1 MLLWKSLPYNH
12 VSLFAGGALVLWRRK
27 TQEIASSSACIV
39 PGRYLWSQSVY
50 CYATGYFFWFL
61 SYSVMYSYVSFLM
74 RLIEIIKTLILLFIL
89 LHLYG
94 VAITRIAEG
103 CTPLLWLQLLLPVLW
118 TALKLKIDKKTK
130 CSCYC
135 FCSYSILLIIV
146 NLLHAMMIEW
156 LNKTIQTL
164 CRSLT
169 CKTTT
174 IFSHNNR

>member
-1 MLLWKSLPYNH
+1 MYHYSRVEPLFYDDEKLKKLLLLLH
-12 VSLFAGGALVLWRRK
+12 VLFLVDIYGAKVFIAVLLD
-27 TQEIASSSACIV
+27 IF
-39 PGRYLWSQSVY
+39 L
-50 CYATGYFFWFL
+50 FL
-61 SYSVMYSYVSFLM
+61 SYSVVYSYVSFLM
-74 RLIEIIKTLILLFIL
+74 RPIEIIKTLILLFIL

-103 CTPLLWLQLLLPVLW
+103 CTPLLWLQLPLLPVLW

-174 IFSHNNR
+174 IFSDNNR

>member
-1 MLLWKSLPYNH
+1 MYHYSRVEPLFYDDEKLRKLLLLLH
-12 VSLFAGGALVLWRRK
+12 VLFLVDIYGAKVFIAVLLD
-27 TQEIASSSACIV
+27 IF
-39 PGRYLWSQSVY
+39 L
-50 CYATGYFFWFL
+50 FL
-61 SYSVMYSYVSFLM
+61 SYSVVYSYVSFLM

-103 CTPLLWLQLLLPVLW
+103 CTPLLWLQLPLLPVLW

-174 IFSHNNR
+174 IFSDNNR